1 MVPEKTPSILGQS
14 AGARGAEECTERV
27 AASTAPHRTAT
38 KALYGGWW
46 TWFQFTHQLPPQH
59 LGTALLNIYLST
71 VSGRRTKKNT
81 CDGWAELP
89 THAAVSP
96 TRVSHL
102 DASDDEGE
110 M

>member
-1 MVPEKTPSILGQS
+1 MH
-14 AGARGAEECTERV
+14 GARC
-27 AASTAPHRTAT
+27 SKHRTAPQQRHC
-38 KALYGGWW
+38 AAGGGPG
-46 TWFQFTHQLPPQH
+46 FNPLISFLPLH

-71 VSGRRTKKNT
+71 VSGRRTKKST